1 MGIKCDN
8 MAVVEVMASGRTR
21 YQILGACSRNI
32 WMFAVLYNI
41 SIHVEHIAGKTN
53 VVAYLL
59 SRYLFDNNAWN
70 KLLIYLDYPV
80 WIPTNIDL
88 T

>member
-1 MGIKCDN
+1 

-32 WMFAVLYNI
+32 WMLAVLYNI
-41 SIHVEHIAGKTN
+41 SIHVEHN
-53 VVAYLL
+53 VVANLL
-59 SRYLFDNNAWN
+59 SRYSFDNNAWN
-70 KLLIYLDYPV
+70 KLLTYLHYPV